1 MIGQPTKSKVE
12 RRLQK
17 LEAALTDDSRAVPHT
32 HKWLLYWT
40 EQIGKYMSGEWK
52 PVAPF
57 IPLEAFRAVMKA
69 CDGGGSLGGD
79 RGSVSNF
86 RDRYGARRMIAYR
99 ETQPGH

>member
-1 MIGQPTKSKVE
+1 MPNQVARSRIE

-17 LEAALTDDSRAVPHT
+17 LEALLTDDSRAVPHT

-40 EQIGKYMSGEWK
+40 EQIGKYMSGERK

-69 CDGGGSLGGD
+69 GAEGQVDSPYARIV
-79 RGSVSNF
+79 RGE
-86 RDRYGARRMIAYR
+86 DCCER
-99 ETQPGH
+99 EASAA

>member
-1 MIGQPTKSKVE
+1 MTGQVTRSKVE

-17 LEAALTDDSRAVPHT
+17 LEALLTDDSRAVPHT

-40 EQIGKYMSGEWK
+40 EQIGKYMSGERK

-69 CDGGGSLGGD
+69 CAEGRVDSPYARIA
-79 RGSVSNF
+79 RGE
-86 RDRYGARRMIAYR
+86 DC
-99 ETQPGH
+99 GHGEANAA